1 MRILHLSDTHGLH
14 RQLKDLPDADVL
26 IHSGDL
32 SFDGA
37 ECEVSDFIEW
47 FGALEYSH
55 KIFIAGNH
63 DFCLKSKM
71 TVSVQGRLP
80 VNCHYLNNSGVSI
93 EGIKFWGIPFF
104 FRDSISDDFIEN
116 VIPIPADTDVVISHR
131 PPFGILDTA
140 NDRSYGC
147 IDLLQTISKIRPRYH
162 LFGHIHDSY
171 GILSLR
177 HTTYVNASLVDEE
190 YRICNKPFVVMI

>member
-1 MRILHLSDTHGLH
+1 MRILHLSDTQGLH
-14 RQLKDLPDADVL
+14 RQLNNLPNADVL

-71 TVSVQGRLP
+71 MESVQMRLP

-104 FRDSISDDFIEN
+104 F
-116 VIPIPADTDVVISHR
+116 
-131 PPFGILDTA
+131 
-140 NDRSYGC
+140 
-147 IDLLQTISKIRPRYH
+147 
-162 LFGHIHDSY
+162 
-171 GILSLR
+171 
-177 HTTYVNASLVDEE
+177 
-190 YRICNKPFVVMI
+190 